1 MTIDELIRQ
10 VRYCIDEEAFNTSN
24 LDVTTDSDNT
34 MLNNL
39 IKSKIGDAFKWCAM
53 YAPSELLVTESH
65 SNTSNDIIISIK
77 PNPIIT
83 ERGTELA
90 RFDLPATFLRLVRVK
105 ADDWKRAVSV
115 AIEEDSE
122 EYLCLSDDTAKATLD
137 RPVAAI
143 IRSSP
148 LKMEIYPY
156 TGGNKDIELTYVND
170 ISGTDFTSVTDIPVP
185 SRVRNAFIYYIAYL
199 VMCAYDNASMAQIM
213 LNIAKTNLGIDK

>member
-83 ERGTELA
+83 EIGTELA

-105 ADDWKRAVSV
+105 ADDWKYDLQVLCFS
-115 AIEEDSE
+115 AI
-122 EYLCLSDDTAKATLD
+122 YF
-137 RPVAAI
+137 
-143 IRSSP
+143 
-148 LKMEIYPY
+148 
-156 TGGNKDIELTYVND
+156 YVCQM
-170 ISGTDFTSVTDIPVP
+170 ILQKQ
-185 SRVRNAFIYYIAYL
+185 R
-199 VMCAYDNASMAQIM
+199 
-213 LNIAKTNLGIDK
+213 